1 MKATRRLALA
11 VVVALLGVAGCRTA
25 VPVERTVT
33 DGAGRVVTLPAAS
46 PSRIVSMAPACTEIL
61 FALGLGDR
69 LVGVTTWCDY
79 PEEARSL
86 TKVGDA
92 WSPDY
97 ERIVGLK
104 PDVVLAAG
112 TAESEIVLRLQ
123 AYDIPVVV
131 VNAATVDEVPA
142 QVELVGEVTGR
153 IEQARE
159 LAASMRSRLQEVRR
173 RVAEIPVTARPTVF
187 WVLDDLLWTVGPG
200 SFVHDL
206 LESSGGRN
214 VAEALGV
221 PYAQY
226 SLEALLEKNPD
237 VIVLA
242 ALDPTLGPGLEALP
256 GWSNLRAVREGRV
269 YRVDADLV
277 SRPGP
282 RVVDG
287 VELVARLLH
296 PQVFR

>member
-1 MKATRRLALA
+1 LKATRRLALA

-25 VPVERTVT
+25 APVERTVT

-206 LESSGGRN
+206 LESGGGRN